1 MRLKLALFTLSILF
15 LGQAKAQCPVT
26 AYASPLTV
34 QCGDPISLTAVADGC
49 KPLDNNFNTGVI
61 GSDWSA
67 TNGAVVTD
75 GANFPNANYNCV
87 GAPPEGTHCLWMG
100 ADVAAPR
107 QVKTNNY
114 NLTDC
119 EGNAV
124 VGANICFVMKFATQ
138 AGPDP
143 CEGIDLP
150 EEGVA
155 LQYSTNNGA
164 TWTNIAYYDP
174 NGGYDAYRT
183 SWNTY
188 CENVPAAAL
197 TTATQFRWY
206 QANSSGAGFDTWGL
220 DNMIINLI
228 IPGFTFDW
236 AHDNQGPAPTPNTPD
251 IIGDHDTTLIVT
263 YTNGITTC
271 IDSVS
276 VTVIGTTGQAYA
288 DPAEVCMG
296 DQSQLSVEASL
307 IPPLPENCGITVT
320 GCQGTTLQFQAG
332 AGTVNET
339 SYMPLGMAPLPGLS
353 LCLNGEGTHDQSARM
368 QFIVNQNELPAI
380 FLGGQFYN
388 MTLFSTAAAGA
399 YTNFTIKMGCTNKTE
414 FTSNTDFVGNLT
426 TVYGPKNV
434 TIPAG
439 AVLFDFDQHYDY
451 PGGFNV
457 VFEISWCGDV
467 SNKTGNLFK
476 TNTTNFST
484 IFAHTCSN
492 DCNTSIAATR
502 YQLRPSMDLG
512 VCYRP
517 LPTIEYTWS
526 PIAPLD
532 DASSAAPI
540 ATLDSTTTFTVTVSD
555 SARPMC
561 DIDLSVT
568 VSVVSPSVTI
578 SPVDPYI
585 CSAGGSVSLTA
596 NAVPSVPGETIT
608 GYSWSP
614 ATGLSSTTTATVTA
628 NPATTTTYVCTVTDS
643 KGCTST
649 DTVTVNVG
657 QPPGPTAI
665 NGERCGSG
673 TVSLAV
679 SGCGGTV
686 NWYDAS
692 TGGTLLFT
700 GNPFTTPSISST
712 TQYYAACV
720 INGCE
725 SVRTTV
731 TASINS
737 ASDASF
743 TYNPSSICKTGSP
756 VTPTITGTSG
766 TFSSSPSGL
775 TLNSTTGQITPSS
788 SVIGNYTVTNTVAAT
803 TGCPQATAT
812 QQVSITAPPVATF
825 NYSGSP
831 YCQSAANPTPNFT
844 GGGQAGTFS
853 STAGLTFVNVNTG
866 QIDLANSTPG
876 SYTITN
882 TIPAAN
888 GCAAVSAT
896 FNIVINPDKDAS
908 FSYPS
913 NTYCSS
919 GSNPSPT
926 ITGDAGGTF
935 SSAPAG
941 LVFTSTSTGT
951 INLGASAVGT
961 YTITYTTPGPCA
973 DQQTFTLSVTS
984 NPTANFNYGNAP
996 YCQTAANP
1004 NPTFTNGGIP
1014 GTFTASPAG
1023 LVFVDAN
1030 TGQVDLAAS
1039 TPGTYTVTNTVSAT
1053 GCTPATATANITIT
1067 APKNANFSYPQTSYC
1082 QTDTDPAVVLDP
1094 GAEAGAFSAS
1104 PAGLTFVNSAG
1115 TIDLSATAANTYTI
1129 TNTLAAQN
1137 GCPAVSATFNVTVN
1151 PTQNPNFSY
1160 SSGTYCVG
1168 TADPTPTISGN
1179 TGGTFSSSPAGL
1191 VFSNPANGTVD
1202 LTNSAAGTYRITY
1215 SLPAPCPASSSV
1227 NLTITN
1233 SVAADFDYN
1242 DPYCLN
1248 EANPLPTFIN
1258 GGSAGTFSA
1267 TPAGMTFANAS
1278 TGEINLAGSTA
1289 GTYTVTN
1296 TIDPSSGCPA
1306 VTYSETVVLDP
1317 TDDATFNY
1325 SSTTYCS
1332 NDATQTPTNSGTA
1345 GGAYTA
1351 TPAGLNLN
1359 GTTGEIDL
1367 AASTAGAYVIKYVT
1381 SGNCPDSSEVNLEIF
1396 DPNAADFVYPSTPY
1410 CADGANPVPTFQNG
1424 GIAGTFT
1431 EATGNIIF
1439 VSSSTGEI
1447 NLSASTPGVYTI
1459 RNTVASNGACPS
1471 VFFESTV
1478 EITAPFSANFN
1489 YPASPYCLDG
1499 TNPTVVLAPNAT
1511 SGTFTTS
1518 DPGITILNAN
1528 TGEIDLTNSTA
1539 GTYNITNTVPA
1550 GGGCPSV
1557 NFTAPITLSTP
1568 ALAGFQYPAN
1578 PYCQTGGSATV
1589 TLNPGESAGTFS
1601 SNGAG
1606 LVVNSADGTVDLTNS
1621 NTGNFI
1627 VYNSV
1632 DPANGCPVQVDSAN
1646 ISINSEFNADFDF
1659 DPSYCADDAN
1669 PTPIFPNNGQA
1680 GTFSATPAG
1689 LTFVSTST
1697 GEVDMNNTV
1706 PGTYAINNF
1715 IAANGGCPSSSF
1727 DDTITINAVDDA
1739 GFSYSQAFYCTVG
1752 TDPTP
1757 TITGTPGGLFT
1768 FTPNG
1773 LSINNSTGT
1782 IDLDNSVETSYAI
1795 TYTTNGA
1802 CPVDSTVAVDII
1814 DAPVADF
1821 VYNPASYCVSDPNP
1835 SPQFINGGTA
1845 GTFSAA
1851 PAGLIFVDNQ
1861 TGEINLGASN
1871 PNNYNITNT
1880 IAPANGCPGANYTTT
1895 ISIAAI
1901 PDAEFS
1907 YPEDTLCQNEQNPTV
1922 QHSTGTSGTYS
1933 APAGLAINPS
1943 TGTIDMAASS
1953 AGTYTVQNVVNGTG
1967 SCPNDTAYFTIT
1979 IHAMPTVQPSD
1990 NGPICSGEDLELY
2003 VQTQPVSPNTVFSWS
2018 GPNSFN
2024 SATQN
2029 PIISPASTANSG
2041 DYLIQITTNGCTS
2054 FATLTNVT
2062 VNPTNPVDFGPH
2074 GPYCPDDNAV
2084 NLTCSNTG
2092 GTWSGT
2098 GISDP
2103 NLGTFD
2109 PAIGTGNYM
2118 ITYTNYN
2125 GCFLDSV
2132 EVIVKDKPVIDFAVF
2147 PGTGCAPLDVS
2158 FSSNGTLIGD
2168 DITWSFGNGAPSTSN
2183 TAPNL
2188 TYANPG
2194 CYDVTLTVDR
2204 DGCVTSMTYTD
2215 MVCVAP
2221 QTVANFTANPP
2232 VSDISYP
2239 KFDFE
2244 NNSTNA
2250 TMYYWNFADQGT
2262 SNQENPTFIFNNPE
2276 AGEYEIMLITDNDG
2290 GCSDTAYL
2298 TVTLNETLI
2307 YFVPNTFTP
2316 DGDKFNQTFRP
2327 IFTSGF
2333 NEKEYNFSVY
2343 NRWGELIFE
2352 SKDAL
2357 IGWDGTYQN
2366 QLCQEGVYT
2375 WRISYQDKKSS
2386 EVVIET
2392 GSINLL
2398 R

>member
-1 MRLKLALFTLSILF
+1 MRLKLALFTISTFILGF
-15 LGQAKAQCPVT
+15 AKAQCPVT
-26 AYASPLTV
+26 AFASPLTV

-67 TNGAVVTD
+67 TNGAVVTN
-75 GANFPNANYNCV
+75 GVSFPNANYNCV
-87 GAPPEGTHCLWMG
+87 GAPPEGSHCLWMG

-114 NLTDC
+114 NLTAC

-124 VGANICFVMKFATQ
+124 IGANICFVMKFATQ

-155 LQYSTNNGA
+155 LQYSTDNGA

-174 NGGYDAYRT
+174 NGGYDPYRT

-206 QANSSGAGFDTWGL
+206 QGNSSGAGFDTWGL

-236 AHDNQGPAPTPNTPD
+236 AHDNQGPLPTPNTPD
-251 IIGDHDTTLIVT
+251 IIGDHDTTLVVT

-276 VTVIGTTGQAYA
+276 VTVIGTTGQAFA

-332 AGTVNET
+332 NGTVNET

-353 LCLNGEGTHDQSARM
+353 LCLNGEGTHDQSGRM
-368 QFIVNQNELPAI
+368 QFIVNQSELPAI

-426 TVYGPKNV
+426 TVYGPKSV

-439 AVLFDFDQHYDY
+439 PVLFDFDQHYDY

-467 SNKTGNLFK
+467 ANKTGNFFK

-492 DCNTSIAATR
+492 DCNTSVAATR

-532 DASSAAPI
+532 DATSASPI

-561 DIDLSVT
+561 DIDLNVT
-568 VSVVSPSVTI
+568 VSVVSPTVTI

-585 CSAGGSVSLTA
+585 CSTGGSVTLSA
-596 NAVPSVPGETIT
+596 NAVPSVPGETIAS
-608 GYSWSP
+608 YSWSP
-614 ATGLSSTTTATVTA
+614 ATGLSSTTTQTVTA

-643 KGCTST
+643 KGCEST

-665 NGERCGSG
+665 NGERCGTG

-679 SGCGGTV
+679 SGCGGSV
-686 NWYDAS
+686 KWYDAM

-700 GNPFTTPSISST
+700 GNPFTTPAISST

-725 SVRTTV
+725 SVRTAV

-743 TYNPSSICKTGSP
+743 TYNPNSICKTGTP

-766 TFSSSPSGL
+766 TFSVSPSGL
-775 TLNSTTGQITPSS
+775 TLNPTTGEITPSS
-788 SVIGNYTVTNTVAAT
+788 STVGNYTVTNTVAAT

-812 QQVSITAPPVATF
+812 QPISITAPPVATF
-825 NYSGSP
+825 NYTGSP

-853 STAGLTFVNVNTG
+853 STAGLVFVSTTTG
-866 QIDLANSTPG
+866 QIDLLNSTPG
-876 SYTITN
+876 NYTITN
-882 TIPAAN
+882 TIPASN

-896 FNIVINPDKDAS
+896 FNIVINPNKDAS
-908 FSYPS
+908 FSYAS
-913 NTYCSS
+913 NTYCKS
-919 GSNPSPT
+919 GPNPTPT
-926 ITGDAGGTF
+926 ITGNAGGTF
-935 SSAPAG
+935 TSSPAG
-941 LVFTSTSTGT
+941 LIFTSNATGT
-951 INLGASAVGT
+951 INLNATTVGT
-961 YTITYTTPGPCA
+961 YTITYTTTGPCA
-973 DQQTFTLSVTS
+973 ASQTFTLSVTA
-984 NPTANFNYGNAP
+984 NPAANFNYGNAP
-996 YCQTAANP
+996 FCQTAANP

-1023 LVFVDAN
+1023 LIFVDVN

-1053 GCTPATATANITIT
+1053 GCTPAVATANITIT
-1067 APKNANFSYPQTSYC
+1067 APKTADFSYPQSAYC
-1082 QTDTDPAVVLDP
+1082 QTDTDPTVVLNP
-1094 GAEAGAFSAS
+1094 GAEAGTFSVS
-1104 PAGLTFVNSAG
+1104 PAGLTFLNSAG
-1115 TIDLSATAANTYTI
+1115 KIDLSASTPNTYTV

-1137 GCPAVSATFNVTVN
+1137 GCPAVSANFAVTIN
-1151 PTQNPNFSY
+1151 PTQNPAFSY
-1160 SSGTYCVG
+1160 SSGTYCIG
-1168 TADPTPTISGN
+1168 TTDPTPTVTGN
-1179 TGGTFSSSPAGL
+1179 AGGTFTSSPAGL

-1202 LTNSAAGTYRITY
+1202 LANSTPGTYTITY
-1215 SLPAPCPASSSV
+1215 SLPAPCPASSMVSI
-1227 NLTITN
+1227 TITTT
-1233 SVAADFDYN
+1233 VAADFDFN

-1306 VTYSETVVLDP
+1306 VTYSETVILDP

-1325 SSTTYCS
+1325 TSPNYCS
-1332 NDATQTPTNSGTA
+1332 NDLNQTPSISGTA
-1345 GGAYTA
+1345 GGTFSS

-1359 GTTGEIDL
+1359 PTTGEIDL
-1367 AASTAGAYVIKYVT
+1367 TASSSGAYVVKYLT
-1381 SGNCPDSSEVNLEIF
+1381 NGNCPDSSEVNIEIF
-1396 DPNAADFVYPSTPY
+1396 DPNAADFNYPSTPY
-1410 CADGANPVPTFQNG
+1410 CQDGPNAVPVFVNG

-1431 EATGNIIF
+1431 EATGNVIF
-1439 VSSSTGEI
+1439 VNSSTGEI
-1447 NLSASTPGVYTI
+1447 NLSASTPGTYTI

-1478 EITAPFSANFN
+1478 EITAPFVADFN

-1499 TNPTVVLAPNAT
+1499 NNPTVVLAQGAT
-1511 SGTFTTS
+1511 AGTFTTT
-1518 DPGITILNAN
+1518 DTGITILNAT
-1528 TGEIDLTNSTA
+1528 TGEIDLMNSTA
-1539 GTYNITNTVPA
+1539 GSYSITNSVPA
-1550 GGGCPSV
+1550 NGGCPAV
-1557 NFTAPITLSTP
+1557 DFTAPIVLSTP
-1568 ALAGFQYPAN
+1568 AQAGFQYPST
-1578 PYCQTGGSATV
+1578 PYCQTGDSATIV
-1589 TLNPGESAGTFS
+1589 LNPGATAGTFTS
-1601 SNGAG
+1601 GNG
-1606 LVVNSADGTVDLTNS
+1606 LVINSGSGTVDIPSSSLGT
-1621 NTGNFI
+1621 FV

-1632 DPANGCPVQVDSAN
+1632 DPANGCPIKVDSAT
-1646 ISINSEFNADFDF
+1646 ITIDTEFHADFNF
-1659 DPSYCADDAN
+1659 DPAYCADEAN

-1680 GTFSATPAG
+1680 GTFSSSPAG
-1689 LTFVSTST
+1689 LVFVSTST
-1697 GEVDMNNTV
+1697 GEIDMGASA
-1706 PGTYAINNF
+1706 PGTYFVNNF
-1715 IAANGGCPSSSF
+1715 IGANGGCPSATF
-1727 DDTITINAVDDA
+1727 DDTLTINSLDDA
-1739 GFSYSQAFYCTVG
+1739 GFSYAQAFYCTVG

-1757 TITGTPGGLFT
+1757 TISGTPGGLFS
-1768 FTPNG
+1768 FAPNG
-1773 LSINNSTGT
+1773 LSMNTTTGT
-1782 IDLDNSVETSYAI
+1782 IDLSASLETSYGI

-1802 CPVDSTVAVDII
+1802 CPVDSTVNVDII

-1821 VYNPASYCVSDPNP
+1821 IYSPATYCVSDPNP
-1835 SPQFINGGTA
+1835 LPQFINGGTP
-1845 GTFSAA
+1845 GTFSSA
-1851 PAGLIFVDNQ
+1851 PTGLTFVDVQ
-1861 TGEINLGASN
+1861 TGEINLASSN

-1895 ISIAAI
+1895 ISITDI

-1907 YPEDTLCQNEQNPTV
+1907 YPEDTLCQNEANPVV
-1922 QHSTGTSGTYS
+1922 QHTTGVSGTFS
-1933 APAGLAINPS
+1933 APAGLVINATS
-1943 TGTIDMAASS
+1943 GTIDMASS
-1953 AGTYTVQNVVNGTG
+1953 TAGTYVVRNVVQGIG

-1979 IHAMPTVQPSD
+1979 IHPMPTVLPSD
-1990 NGPICSGEDLELY
+1990 NGPICSGEDLELM
-2003 VQTQPVSPNTVFSWS
+2003 VQTQPISSNTVFSWS

-2024 SATQN
+2024 SALQN
-2029 PIISPASTANSG
+2029 PTISPASPNNSG
-2041 DYLIQITTNGCTS
+2041 NYLIQITTNGCTS
-2054 FATLTNVT
+2054 FTTLQNVT

-2074 GPYCPDDNAV
+2074 GPYCPDEPAV

-2098 GISDP
+2098 GIGDP
-2103 NLGTFD
+2103 NFGTFD
-2109 PAIGTGNYM
+2109 PSIGTGTYM
-2118 ITYTNYN
+2118 ITYTNNN

-2147 PGTGCAPLDVS
+2147 PGTGCEPLDVS
-2158 FSSNGTLIGD
+2158 FTSNGTQIGD
-2168 DITWSFGNGAPSTSN
+2168 NITWSFGNGAPSTSSSS
-2183 TAPNL
+2183 PSL
-2188 TYANPG
+2188 TYFNPG
-2194 CYDVTLTVDR
+2194 CYDVSLTVDR
-2204 DGCVTSMTYTD
+2204 NGCITTMNYTD
-2215 MVCVAP
+2215 LVCVSP
-2221 QTVANFTANPP
+2221 QTSADFKVSPP
-2232 VSDISYP
+2232 VADISYP
-2239 KFDFE
+2239 KFEFE
-2244 NNSTNA
+2244 NNSVNA
-2250 TMYYWNFADQGT
+2250 TMYYWTFGEDGT
-2262 SNQENPTFIFNNPE
+2262 STQENPSYIFQNPA
-2276 AGEYEIMLITDNDG
+2276 AGTYEIRLITDNDG
-2290 GCSDTAYL
+2290 GCADTAYL
-2298 TVTLNETLI
+2298 SVELTESLI
-2307 YFVPNTFTP
+2307 FFVPNTFTP
-2316 DGDKFNQTFRP
+2316 DADKFNQYFLP
-2327 IFTSGF
+2327 VFTSGF
-2333 NEKEYNFSVY
+2333 NEKEYTFSVF
-2343 NRWGELIFE
+2343 NRWGEVVFE
-2352 SKDAL
+2352 SNDAT
-2357 IGWDGTYQN
+2357 IGWDGTYKNMPSPQ
-2366 QLCQEGVYT
+2366 GVYT
-2375 WRISYQDKKSS
+2375 WRISYQDKKTGN
-2386 EVVIET
+2386 VKVDT